1 MCCALIRFPAERM
14 IQPGFVGEYHLSPL
28 VYRLALVISA
38 PLQPLLS
45 VDSRKMKFH
54 DGGSSMI
61 SCFIELIVQAV
72 LVETVLFR
80 CWFNSTV
87 TLAAVDRCVL
97 PAMRFNARRSLSVSL
112 EVRPELF
119 WLLGFLNSVLVLDMA
134 ALEKP
139 SSSAVLVSE
148 APTIWSCTRL
158 ELSVTSLAYSHQPSI
173 QSPASRTV
181 ICFTYS
187 H

>member
-1 MCCALIRFPAERM
+1 M

-80 CWFNSTV
+80 C
-87 TLAAVDRCVL
+87 
-97 PAMRFNARRSLSVSL
+97 
-112 EVRPELF
+112 
-119 WLLGFLNSVLVLDMA
+119 
-134 ALEKP
+134 
-139 SSSAVLVSE
+139 
-148 APTIWSCTRL
+148 
-158 ELSVTSLAYSHQPSI
+158 
-173 QSPASRTV
+173 
-181 ICFTYS
+181 
-187 H
+187 